1 MFLMA
6 ETGYDCMKAYTFIP
20 AAAPKLRIE
29 RFRRE
34 VESAMCSVVNSGKWI
49 LGTETEAF
57 EQEFAN
63 YLGASHCVGVGSGTD
78 AITLALRALGIGEGD
93 EVITV
98 SMTAAGTAVGI
109 VQSGADIRFVDVE
122 YSTRGMNPDE
132 VEFAINARTAAIV
145 AVHLHG
151 IPVAI
156 ERLQAIARRHRL
168 ALVEDCAQAHGATV
182 NGRCVGTFGDAAAFS
197 FYPTKNLGGI
207 GDGGAVIVRDHAVAE
222 KIRRSRHYGWS
233 SDRIA
238 VQWGINSRLDE
249 LQAAILRTLLPHL
262 NATNNERRDIA
273 RSYLAALSGSS
284 ADLPPWNDGAIY
296 HQFAIA
302 LTDRDAVADALS
314 MRGIQTAMHY
324 PVGLHNQPQFYKEGI
339 SLPVTDT
346 LSKKL
351 LSVPIQPEIVQPYLE
366 LITSALREEIR

>member
-1 MFLMA
+1 M
-6 ETGYDCMKAYTFIP
+6 
-20 AAAPKLRIE
+20 
-29 RFRRE
+29 
-34 VESAMCSVVNSGKWI
+34 
-49 LGTETEAF
+49 
-57 EQEFAN
+57 
-63 YLGASHCVGVGSGTD
+63 GVGSGTD

-168 ALVEDCAQAHGATV
+168 ALVEDCA
-182 NGRCVGTFGDAAAFS
+182 
-197 FYPTKNLGGI
+197 L
-207 GDGGAVIVRDHAVAE
+207 
-222 KIRRSRHYGWS
+222 S
-233 SDRIA
+233 SDRIT

-262 NATNNERRDIA
+262 NAANNERREIA

-284 ADLPPWNDGAIY
+284 ADLPPWNNGAIY

-302 LTDRDAVADALS
+302 LTERDAVAHALS
-314 MRGIQTAMHY
+314 VRGIQTAVHY
-324 PVGLHNQPQFYKEGI
+324 PIGLHNQPQFYKEGI